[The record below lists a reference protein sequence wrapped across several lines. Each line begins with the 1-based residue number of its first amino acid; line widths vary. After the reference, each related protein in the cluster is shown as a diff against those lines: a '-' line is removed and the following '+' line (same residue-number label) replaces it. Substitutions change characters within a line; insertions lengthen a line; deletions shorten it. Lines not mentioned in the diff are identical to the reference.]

1 MTVGKCFY
9 QLNCVIVDQLY
20 KKGHFHSML
29 GIRLISQDNFNQL
42 SGLRSQVTW
51 RQYDWPV

>member
-9 QLNCVIVDQLY
+9 QLNCVIIDQLY